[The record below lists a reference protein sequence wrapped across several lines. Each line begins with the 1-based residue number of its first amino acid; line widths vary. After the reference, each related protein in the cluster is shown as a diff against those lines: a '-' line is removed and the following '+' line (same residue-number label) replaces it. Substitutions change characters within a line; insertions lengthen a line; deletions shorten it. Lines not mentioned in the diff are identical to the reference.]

1 MITNSS
7 NDEHDFS
14 NYEEMDLKIIN
25 FIKMMNNKE
34 KETIPDPTYFTISTQ
49 SAMCCMENVK
59 ALDLSKIVVH
69 IAKNIIQNIILKQDL
84 TYLIRG
90 IVVDNLILR
99 FDESYLKKYKKP
111 FIKYGNTVI
120 DVNNTE
126 DILLMLGNIHILE
139 NNSLKKHG
147 RQKNKKD
154 NENFY
159 NSCSIIVKAALDVK
173 CVNIKLFNNGKIT
186 LTGAKS
192 EFDGYNSSCVLLN
205 EMKKEKSIFID
216 MNEEEINSTKISN
229 YSITMINS
237 DFNTNFKIDL
247 LKFLTI
253 LNQSEK
259 EIFTKFNPE
268 KYRGLIIGYYWN
280 LDKKIQDGKCL
291 CKSKCNGKGDGKGD
305 GKCKKITISIFK
317 SGSIIIT
324 GGRLVKQI
332 EDAYKSINIILKKNY
347 HDIIKMSIL
356 DYIDDIEQDDIKNN
370 DDSSIEDLSSILTD
384 KKKKKSKTNNINEN
398 NTEKKIIKIKK
409 IYN

>member
-1 MITNSS
+1 MIEDSS
-7 NDEHDFS
+7 YNNEHDFS
-14 NYEEMDLKIIN
+14 NYEELDLKIIN
-25 FIKMMNNKE
+25 FIKMMNNKD
-34 KETIPDPTYFTISTQ
+34 KEAIPEPTYFTISTQ

-69 IAKNIIQNIILKQDL
+69 IAKNIIQNIILKQNMN
-84 TYLIRG
+84 YLIRG

-120 DVNNTE
+120 DVNNNE
-126 DILLMLGNIHILE
+126 DILLMLANIHILE

-192 EFDGYNSSCVLLN
+192 EFDGYNSSCVLLE
-205 EMKKEKSIFID
+205 EMKKEKDIFID
-216 MNEEEINSTKISN
+216 MNEDEINLTKIAN

-247 LKFLTI
+247 LKLLGI
-253 LNQSEK
+253 LNQTEK

-280 LDKKIQDGKCL
+280 LDKKVQDGKCL
-291 CKSKCNGKGDGKGD
+291 CKSKCNGKGNGKGD
-305 GKCKKITISIFK
+305 GKCKKITISVFK
-317 SGSIIIT
+317 SGSVIIT

-332 EDAYKSINIILKKNY
+332 EDAYKSINIILKDHY

-356 DYIDDIEQDDIKNN
+356 DYIDDNELDDNINSEKNN
-370 DDSSIEDLSSILTD
+370 IY
-384 KKKKKSKTNNINEN
+384 NEEEQCSEN
-398 NTEKKIIKIKK
+398 YDVKNKPEKKFIKIKIKK
-409 IYN
+409 SKKH